1 MRRQSRVLSAAAFAG
16 LAGAILLPASV
27 LAQSRR
33 PETQTARAT
42 RAVLRGLVSDERGG
56 PLNGAM
62 VSALGTTM
70 AMAVTDE
77 HGRFELDLPYG
88 EYVLRAH
95 LQGFAAS
102 RREFVRIAGSGVDAP
117 PLKMRRL
124 DNASAA
130 ADPAVKG
137 RTILSA
143 GLDAPSTTT
152 TADAAESPDDH
163 PHNETAWRLRHIKR
177 SILKD
182 SAQEVVVTAENDD
195 RRASAFGRRSAGA
208 ANFMTSLFTD
218 LPFSGEVNLLTTG
231 AVAPGEFINIST
243 LPRGVA
249 YLSLG
254 APTPAGNWL
263 VRAAMSDGDLASW
276 IVAGSFVSRPQAT
289 HAYTLGLTYSTQE
302 YQGGNPVAL
311 AAVTDGSR
319 NAGEIF
325 GFDRWRMSPA
335 VSLEYGGR
343 YTRFDYLDNRNL
355 LSPRVAVT
363 IEPVKGTRIIGA
375 VAQQMVAPGAE
386 EFLSSRVEGPW
397 LPPERTFA
405 PLLGG
410 SSLRAERM
418 RYLDVGVEQM
428 LSDGTL
434 VGLRRFH
441 QNVDDQLATLFGVTM
456 ADGPRSV
463 GHYYVANLG
472 AFDADGWA
480 VRLSSP
486 AAAHIRAVIDYSLT
500 QARWISRA
508 QLGPTALWAPS
519 AIRAERE
526 KIHDITTSVHTEIP
540 ETATRVLVL
549 YRINTAYTRAG
560 TDPGLDGRFDVQVNQ
575 ALPFGVAGTQ
585 WEVLVGMRNLFRD
598 PTEPGS
604 IYDELL
610 VSRPPKRV
618 VGGFLVR
625 F

>member
-1 MRRQSRVLSAAAFAG
+1 MVRQSRVLSAAG
-16 LAGAILLPASV
+16 LAGVILLPALV
-27 LAQSRR
+27 FAQSQK
-33 PETQTARAT
+33 PVTQTARVT
-42 RAVLRGLVSDERGG
+42 RAVLRGVVSDERGG

-102 RREFVRIAGSGVDAP
+102 RREFVRIAGGGVNLPA
-117 PLKMRRL
+117 LKMRRL
-124 DNASAA
+124 DNAAA
-130 ADPAVKG
+130 ADPGVKG

-143 GLDAPSTTT
+143 GLEAPASSTT
-152 TADAAESPDDH
+152 AAAAESKDDH
-163 PHNETAWRLRHIKR
+163 PHSETAWRLRHVKR

-182 SAQEVVVTAENDD
+182 SAREVVVADNEVE
-195 RRASAFGRRSAGA
+195 AGAGSAFGRRTNAGNG
-208 ANFMTSLFTD
+208 NFVTSLFAE
-218 LPFSGEVNLLTTG
+218 LPFSGEVNLLTTS
-231 AVAPGEFINIST
+231 AFAPGEFVSTNI

-254 APTPAGNWL
+254 APTPAGDWV

-276 IVAGSFVSRPQAT
+276 IVSGSFVARPRAN
-289 HAYTLGLTYSTQE
+289 HAYTVGLTYSKQE
-302 YQGGNPVAL
+302 YQGGNPAAL
-311 AAVTDGSR
+311 AAVTDNSR
-319 NAGEIF
+319 NAGEISA
-325 GFDRWRMSPA
+325 FDRWRVSPLLT
-335 VSLEYGGR
+335 VDYGAR

-355 LSPRVAVT
+355 LSPALT
-363 IEPVKGTRIIGA
+363 IAFEPIKRTRIIA
-375 VAQQMVAPGAE
+375 SATQQMLAPGAE
-386 EFLSSRVEGPW
+386 EFLSSRVGGPW

-405 PLLGG
+405 PLIGG
-410 SSLRAERM
+410 ALRAERM
-418 RYLDVGVEQM
+418 RAADIGIEQM
-428 LSDGTL
+428 LADGTMI
-434 VGLRRFH
+434 GIRRFH
-441 QNVDDQLATLFGVTM
+441 QNVDDQLATLFGLAL
-456 ADGPRSV
+456 ADTPRSV

-486 AAAHIRAVIDYSLT
+486 AAARVRAVIDYSLT
-500 QARWISRA
+500 QARWITRS
-508 QLGPTALWAPS
+508 QLGPTALWAP
-519 AIRAERE
+519 AAVRADHEE
-526 KIHDITTSVHTEIP
+526 IHDITTSVHTDIP

-549 YRINTAYTRAG
+549 YRINSAYTRAG
-560 TDPGLDGRFDVQVNQ
+560 AAPGLDGRFDVQVNQ
-575 ALPFGVAGTQ
+575 ALPIGLAGTQ
-585 WEVLVGMRNLFRD
+585 WEVLVGLRNLFRD
-598 PTEPGS
+598 PTAPGS